1 MPPLVLATLNARWA
15 HASFGLRYLLANLG
29 ELRRETA
36 LLELEIGTGR
46 DEAVARI
53 LALEPRLLGLGVYV
67 WNVAQTTAIVAE
79 LKRRRPEVTV
89 VLGGP
94 EVSHEPDEQEI
105 VRLADHVVLGEGDL
119 VFPGLARALLAGESR
134 PKLVR
139 AEPPPLDSVR
149 PPYDEYSDLDVAK
162 RVVYVEASRGCPYAC
177 EFCLS
182 SLDEKVRVFPLDAFL
197 TSLDGLIRRGAR
209 ELKFVDRTFNLKEAT
224 ATRILSFLLER
235 ARPGL
240 HFHFEMV
247 PDRLPPAV
255 RELAA
260 RFPEGSVQFEVG
272 IQTFTPGVNREVS
285 RFQDDERACANLR
298 FLRDETK
305 VNVHADL
312 LFGLPGESLES
323 FGASF
328 DRLLPLVPRG
338 EIQVGILKR
347 LRGTPLVRHERAG
360 RLVFDRAPPYE
371 VLSTDAASID
381 DVIRVKRFARTFEIY
396 RNSGVHRRAL
406 ELLFAAGPSP
416 FRELLAFSDWS
427 FARISRTFALPLVLR
442 SELLFDW
449 LVSERELDPASA
461 AEATIGDYYL
471 GETPRCERLR
481 FLERAVPVERLLAIQ
496 RSNRVRAHA
505 RASAG
510 QLV

>member
-1 MPPLVLATLNARWA
+1 V
-15 HASFGLRYLLANLG
+15 
-29 ELRRETA
+29 
-36 LLELEIGTGR
+36 R
-46 DEAVARI
+46 D
-53 LALEPRLLGLGVYV
+53 
-67 WNVAQTTAIVAE
+67 
-79 LKRRRPEVTV
+79 
-89 VLGGP
+89 
-94 EVSHEPDEQEI
+94 
-105 VRLADHVVLGEGDL
+105 
-119 VFPGLARALLAGESR
+119 
-134 PKLVR
+134 
-139 AEPPPLDSVR
+139 
-149 PPYDEYSDLDVAK
+149 
-162 RVVYVEASRGCPYAC
+162 
-177 EFCLS
+177 
-182 SLDEKVRVFPLDAFL
+182 
-197 TSLDGLIRRGAR
+197 
-209 ELKFVDRTFNLKEAT
+209 
-224 ATRILSFLLER
+224 
-235 ARPGL
+235 
-240 HFHFEMV
+240 
-247 PDRLPPAV
+247 
-255 RELAA
+255 LAA

-285 RFQDDERACANLR
+285 RFQDDERACANLC

-323 FGASF
+323 FAASF

-427 FARISRTFALPLVLR
+427 FARTARTFALPLVLR
-442 SELLFDW
+442 AELLFDW
-449 LVSERELDPASA
+449 LVSERELDPARA

-481 FLERAVPVERLLAIQ
+481 FLERAIPVERLLAIQ
-496 RSNRVRAHA
+496 RGNRVRAHA
-505 RASAG
+505 GAG
-510 QLV
+510 